1 MKKIYLSQSGTVNQG
16 KYAIID
22 DCDYPYVS
30 MFNWQISS
38 KGYATRSI
46 FINGKEKR
54 ISLHKFIWYLHNGVP
69 DKKYFVDHISRNRL
83 DDRIENLRLVTAKQ
97 NATNRSKQKNNTS
110 GFRGVTFEKS
120 FDKRRKKNY
129 EFWRAVWYEG
139 GKDKHKRFD
148 PTDEGKIL
156 AARFVDKMNLILNTD
171 YAGHLN
177 LPNEIL
183 SDEEFEKLLKKK
195 ECPFARKVRIKE
207 TGQIFDS
214 VNACKKYLKLATG
227 TIYFAIKNHKK
238 VKGKYTIEYI

>member
-1 MKKIYLSQSGTVNQG
+1 MKEIKLTNTDKV
-16 KYAIID
+16 ALVD

-30 MFNWQISS
+30 MFDDWKINS
-38 KGYATRSI
+38 KGYAVR
-46 FINGKEKR
+46 KETFDKKTKTIR
-54 ISLHKFIWYLHNGVP
+54 LHRFIWYLHNGVP
-69 DKKYFVDHISRNRL
+69 EDKYLVDHINRNRL
-83 DDRIENLRLVTAKQ
+83 DDRLENLRLATAKQ

-110 GFRGVTFEKS
+110 GFRGVSFEKS
-120 FDKRRKKNY
+120 FDKRRNKLH
-129 EFWRAVWYEG
+129 ESWRAVWYEG
-139 GKDKHKRFD
+139 GKDKRKRFD